1 MNAPMTSKL
10 SVKENVSKEKLMDDL
25 RMVVADAEEL
35 LKATT
40 NQAGEQIAAARSR
53 ASDSLRLVKTRL
65 AEAQTSTVERIKVA
79 AQTPDKYVHEKP
91 WQSVGIAAT
100 VGILIGVLIGRS

>member
-1 MNAPMTSKL
+1 MNAPMKSKL
-10 SVKENVSKEKLMDDL
+10 SVVEHVSKEKLMEDL

-35 LKATT
+35 MKATT
-40 NQAGEQIAAARSR
+40 NQAGEQIAAARSK
-53 ASDSLRLVKTRL
+53 ASDSLRLAKTRL
-65 AEAQTSTVERIKVA
+65 AEAQGSAIERMKLA

>member
-1 MNAPMTSKL
+1 MNAPMKSKL
-10 SVKENVSKEKLMDDL
+10 SVVEHVSKEKLMEDL

-40 NQAGEQIAAARSR
+40 NQAGEQIAAVR
-53 ASDSLRLVKTRL
+53 AKANDSVRVAKARL
-65 AEAQTSTVERIKVA
+65 AEAQGSAIERIKLA
-79 AQTPDKYVHEKP
+79 AQTPDNYVHEKP

-100 VGILIGVLIGRS
+100 VGILIGVLIGRQ

>member
-1 MNAPMTSKL
+1 MNAPMKSKL
-10 SVKENVSKEKLMDDL
+10 SVVEHVSKEKLMEDL

-40 NQAGEQIAAARSR
+40 NQAGEQIAAVR
-53 ASDSLRLVKTRL
+53 AKANDSVRVAKARL
-65 AEAQTSTVERIKVA
+65 AEAQGSAIERIKLA
-79 AQTPDKYVHEKP
+79 AQTPDNYVHEHP

-100 VGILIGVLIGRS
+100 VGILIGVLIGRN